1 MSNRT
6 VEVDP
11 RIAARR
17 ESVASEKRRKRER
30 WVVAALVVIAVLGS
44 GWLLSRSALFDIDRI
59 AVVGTSRLASDDVL
73 AVAGVRVG
81 EPMLAVTSGDVA
93 GRVEAL
99 PWIKS
104 ASVSRSIGGRLTII
118 VTERSAVA
126 VMTDE
131 AGAPVL
137 VDGSGHVLSAPGLN
151 EGTVT
156 TVEGITAGEV
166 GSVVDGASGALEVAS
181 LLTPGVRSRVTSVV
195 VLPDGNLQLRLK
207 PQGIVELGPPT
218 DLAAKLASLTIVM
231 GQVDQRDLARINLV
245 NPETPV
251 VSRTPK

>member
-11 RIAARR
+11 RIAARM
-17 ESVASEKRRKRER
+17 ESVAGEKRRKRKR
-30 WVVAALVVIAVLGS
+30 WVVAGLVVIAVLGS

-59 AVVGTSRLASDDVL
+59 NVVGTSRLSSEDVL

-81 EPMLAVTSGDVA
+81 EPMLAVNSGDVA

-104 ASVSRSIGGRLTII
+104 ASVGRTLGGTLTVI
-118 VTERSAVA
+118 VTERSAVG
-126 VMTDE
+126 VLIDE
-131 AGAPVL
+131 AGASVL
-137 VDGSGHVLSAPGLN
+137 VDGNGRVLGAPGLN
-151 EGTVT
+151 DGIVTPIEGLV
-156 TVEGITAGEV
+156 AGEV
-166 GSVVDGASGALEVAS
+166 GSVVDGAGGALEVAS

-218 DLAAKLASLTIVM
+218 DLASKLASLTIVM